1 MRHLYKEI
9 KKRIND
15 LDFKRLWPGFHY
27 YDFALYND
35 SIVIM
40 DDKEIPNDERF
51 IGNTAIKIDGDKYIA
66 IWKIIGSPNSYDIDI
81 LASKLVH
88 EMFHAFQYENNENR
102 WPNEY
107 LALDYHYSEE
117 NLSTKMTESEFLI
130 KSFQNSNLDDLVL
143 FATMRKKRAKSSAF
157 ELKYETEIETVEG
170 MANYVELKSLEH
182 FSKQKFNESINDI
195 INNLRILNN
204 YLPIRHISYSIG
216 ALLIL
221 VAEKLKLKFIHEIGN
236 EEKTISEIITSQV
249 QILSDYV
256 SEKRSIDK
264 KVISDY
270 INDLSSRITRVT
282 SETGLNKYKV
292 DKLIGFDPL
301 NTRKF
306 QNMIYFKHFVAIVS
320 GGETKYIFGESVGI
334 VDDNNTLVS
343 VLNTN

>member
-1 MRHLYKEI
+1 MRNLYKEI
-9 KKRIND
+9 KKRIID
-15 LDFKRLWPGFHY
+15 LDFNRLWPGFHY

-51 IGNTAIKIDGDKYIA
+51 IGNTAIKIDEDKYIA

-107 LALDYHYSEE
+107 LALDYNYSEE
-117 NLSTKMTESEFLI
+117 NLYEKLTECELLI
-130 KSFQNSNLDDLVL
+130 KSYQNSNIDDLVL
-143 FATMRKKRAKSSAF
+143 FASLRKKRAKSSAF
-157 ELKYETEIETVEG
+157 ELKYETKIETVEG

-182 FSKQKFNESINDI
+182 FSMQKFNDSIDDI
-195 INNLRILNN
+195 IKNLRILNN

-221 VAEKLKLKFIHEIGN
+221 VAEKFKLRFIHHIEN
-236 EEKTISEIITSQV
+236 EDKTISELITSQV

-256 SEKRSIDK
+256 SEKRSINK

-270 INDLSSRITRVT
+270 MNDLSSRITRVT
-282 SETGLNKYKV
+282 SETGINKYNV

-301 NTRKF
+301 NTMKF

-320 GGETKYIFGESVGI
+320 SGETKYIFGESVGI
-334 VDDNNTLVS
+334 VDDNNTLITLLS
-343 VLNTN
+343 TN